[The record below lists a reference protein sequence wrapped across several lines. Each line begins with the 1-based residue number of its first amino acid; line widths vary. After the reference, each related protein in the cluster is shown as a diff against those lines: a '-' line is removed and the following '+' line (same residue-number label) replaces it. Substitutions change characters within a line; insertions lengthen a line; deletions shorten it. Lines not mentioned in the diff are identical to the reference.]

1 MLSAYIDIFDSS
13 DSDTKDTQL
22 MYTRN
27 KNGPKTNPY
36 AWYPRQ
42 HWTGIRGCTTHLQ
55 QHHSD
60 MISTTEGHAVPDGYL
75 LFFAKEEGK
84 TYC

>member
-1 MLSAYIDIFDSS
+1 MHGTPDS
-13 DSDTKDTQL
+13 
-22 MYTRN
+22 
-27 KNGPKTNPY
+27 
-36 AWYPRQ
+36 
-42 HWTGIRGCTTHLQ
+42 TGLALEVAPCIYNNIAQ
-55 QHHSD
+55 IA